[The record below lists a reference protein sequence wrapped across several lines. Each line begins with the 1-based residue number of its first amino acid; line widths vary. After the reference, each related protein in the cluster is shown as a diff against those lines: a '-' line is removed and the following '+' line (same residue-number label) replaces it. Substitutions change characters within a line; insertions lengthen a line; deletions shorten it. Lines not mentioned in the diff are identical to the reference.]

1 MIYKF
6 YNELPKDAIDI
17 REEVFV
23 KEQGFQNEFDD
34 IDHHCLHLVVYK
46 EDKPIGCARM
56 FEEDGKMVLGRI
68 AVLKEYRKQNVGTYI
83 MKQLETKAKELQFN
97 VTALSAQ
104 VRASDFYKN
113 LGYVQSGEEYYD
125 EYCPHIHME
134 KVI

>member
-1 MIYKF
+1 MNYKF
-6 YNELPKDAIDI
+6 YNELPKDAIYI

-83 MKQLETKAKELQFN
+83 MKQLETKAKELNFS

-113 LGYVQSGEEYYD
+113 QGYVQSGEEYYD